1 MDKIDLKKELKGL
14 YSASSKK
21 AEILEVPA
29 MNFLMV
35 DGSGDPNTSEAYQK
49 AIKALYAV
57 SYGLKFCQK
66 KQGRDYSVMPLEGLW
81 WSEDMSSFICSDRS
95 LWKWTAMIM
104 QPDFITPDMA
114 RQATEDARAKKGLS
128 VVPRFEAYQEGLSA
142 QIMHIG
148 PYSTEGPTVKML
160 HGFIEESGY
169 ERNGKHHELY
179 LSDPRRAKPEK
190 MKTILRQPIRR
201 PG

>member
-14 YSASSKK
+14 YSASSRK

-35 DGSGDPNTSEAYQK
+35 DGEGDPNTSEVYQK
-49 AIKALYAV
+49 AIESLYAV
-57 SYGLKFCQK
+57 SYGLKLAQK

-81 WSEDMSSFICSDRS
+81 WSEDMSSFISGDRAS
-95 LWKWTAMIM
+95 WRWTAMIM

-114 RQATEDARAKKGLS
+114 RQAVDDASEKKGLA
-128 VVPRFEAYQEGLSA
+128 VVPRFEAYHEGLSA

-148 PYSTEGPTVKML
+148 PYSAEGPTVMML
-160 HGFIEESGY
+160 HDFIKESGY
-169 ERNGKHHELY
+169 ERNGKHHEIY

-190 MKTILRQPIRR
+190 MKTILRQPVSR